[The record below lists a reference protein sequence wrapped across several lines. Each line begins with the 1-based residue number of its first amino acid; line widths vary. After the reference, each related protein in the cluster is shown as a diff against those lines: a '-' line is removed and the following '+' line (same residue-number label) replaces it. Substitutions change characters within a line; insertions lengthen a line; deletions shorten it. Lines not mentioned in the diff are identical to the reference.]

1 MKRDSIMNKKPF
13 FSFIVPNYGYQKYLF
28 ECFDSLVNQKV
39 CDEFDYDI
47 LVCDQSDLDVYEKII
62 KDSKNK
68 YGDRIRFIHNDI
80 KGVLRARHTLVREA
94 KGEYCI
100 FVDSDDFV
108 DRDYLFVIYENL
120 KKHNFPDILIHNF
133 IKCHEDGKDDPNLY
147 TPFVCDE
154 KYLMDYFIYSNFFNE
169 VVRKAFRRSLYEID
183 NKVDMESVICD
194 DWLLSFP
201 LMMKAKSIVY
211 VPEIQKYH
219 YRMNSSSLTHTV
231 KFEEAMK
238 NLAVHDQYLSN
249 LHPNSLQ
256 KKIFDSQIAMTYVA
270 LGDMLIRDK
279 NLTSKQFKDFCNNAR
294 DHLYDIDIND
304 TELYEMSK
312 NHKKIYKLLKKN
324 AYRRLKLIFKIR
336 KLLH

>member
-1 MKRDSIMNKKPF
+1 MNKKPF
-13 FSFIVPNYGYQKYLF
+13 FSFLVPNYGYQKYLF
-28 ECFDSLVNQKV
+28 ECFDSLINQKV
-39 CDEFDYDI
+39 SDEFDYDI
-47 LVCDQSDLDVYEKII
+47 LVCDQSDLDVYEQIKI
-62 KDSKNK
+62 DASSK
-68 YGDRIRFIHNDI
+68 YGDRIKFIHNDI

-108 DRDYLFVIYENL
+108 DSDYLFVIYENL
-120 KKHNFPDILIHNF
+120 KKHEFPDILIHNF
-133 IKCHEDGKDDPNLY
+133 IKCHEDGKDDPSLY

-169 VVRKAFRRSLYEID
+169 VVRKAFRRSLYVVD
-183 NKVDMESVICD
+183 DKVDMESVICD

-201 LMMKAKSIVY
+201 LMMKAKSIIY

-238 NLAVHDQYLSN
+238 NLAVHDQYLQN
-249 LHPNSLQ
+249 LTPNSLQ

-270 LGDMLIRDK
+270 LGDMLINDK
-279 NLTSKQFKDFCNNAR
+279 SLTSKQFKDFCNNAR
-294 DHLYDIDIND
+294 DHLYDIDINN
-304 TELYEMSK
+304 TELYEVSK
-312 NHKKIYKLLKKN
+312 NHKMIYKLLKKN
-324 AYRRLKLIFKIR
+324 AYKRLKLIFKIR
-336 KLLH
+336 KLLQ

>member
-1 MKRDSIMNKKPF
+1 MNSQPF
-13 FSFIVPNYGYQKYLF
+13 FSFLVPNYGYQKYLF
-28 ECFDSLVNQKV
+28 ECFDSLINQKV
-39 CDEFDYDI
+39 SDEFDYDI
-47 LVCDQSDLDVYEKII
+47 LVCDQSDLDVYEQIKI
-62 KDSKNK
+62 DASSK
-68 YGDRIRFIHNDI
+68 YGDRIKFIHNDI

-108 DRDYLFVIYENL
+108 DSDYLFVIYENL
-120 KKHNFPDILIHNF
+120 KKHEFPDILIHNF
-133 IKCHEDGKDDPNLY
+133 IKCHEDGKDDPSLY

-169 VVRKAFRRSLYEID
+169 VVRKAFRRSLYVVD
-183 NKVDMESVICD
+183 DKVDMESVICD

-201 LMMKAKSIVY
+201 LMMKAKSIIY

-238 NLAVHDQYLSN
+238 NLAVHDQYLQN
-249 LHPNSLQ
+249 LTPNSLQ

-270 LGDMLIRDK
+270 LGDMLIKDK
-279 NLTSKQFKDFCNNAR
+279 SLTSKQFKDFCNNAR

-324 AYRRLKLIFKIR
+324 AYKRLKLIFKIR

>member
-1 MKRDSIMNKKPF
+1 MNSQPF
-13 FSFIVPNYGYQKYLF
+13 FSFLVPNYGYQKYLF
-28 ECFDSLVNQKV
+28 ECFDSLINQKV
-39 CDEFDYDI
+39 SDEFDYDI
-47 LVCDQSDLDVYEKII
+47 LVCDQSDLDVYEQIKI
-62 KDSKNK
+62 DASSK
-68 YGDRIRFIHNDI
+68 YGDRIKFIHNDI

-108 DRDYLFVIYENL
+108 DSDYLFVIYENL
-120 KKHNFPDILIHNF
+120 KKHEFPDILIHNF
-133 IKCHEDGKDDPNLY
+133 IKCHEDGKDDPSLY

-169 VVRKAFRRSLYEID
+169 VVRKAFRRSLYVVD
-183 NKVDMESVICD
+183 DKVDMESVICD

-201 LMMKAKSIVY
+201 LMMKAKSIIY

-238 NLAVHDQYLSN
+238 NLAVHDQYLQN
-249 LHPNSLQ
+249 LTPNNLQ

-270 LGDMLIRDK
+270 LGDMLINDK
-279 NLTSKQFKDFCNNAR
+279 SLTSKQFKDFCNNAR
-294 DHLYDIDIND
+294 DHLYDIDINN

-324 AYRRLKLIFKIR
+324 AYKRLKLIFKIR
-336 KLLH
+336 KLLL

>member
-1 MKRDSIMNKKPF
+1 MNKKPF
-13 FSFIVPNYGYQKYLF
+13 FTFLVPNYGYQKYLF
-28 ECFDSLVNQKV
+28 ECFDSLINQKV
-39 CDEFDYDI
+39 SDEFDYDI
-47 LVCDQSDLDVYEKII
+47 LVCDQSDLDVYEQI
-62 KDSKNK
+62 KKDASVK

-108 DRDYLFVIYENL
+108 DSDYLFVIYENL
-120 KKHNFPDILIHNF
+120 KKHEFPDILIHNF
-133 IKCHEDGKDDPNLY
+133 IKCHEDGKDDPSLY

-169 VVRKAFRRSLYEID
+169 VVRKAFRRSLYVVD
-183 NKVDMESVICD
+183 DKVDMESVICD

-201 LMMKAKSIVY
+201 LMMKAKNIIY
-211 VPEIQKYH
+211 VPGIQKYH

-238 NLAVHDQYLSN
+238 NLAVHDQYLQN
-249 LHPNSLQ
+249 LTPNSLQ
-256 KKIFDSQIAMTYVA
+256 KKIFASQIAMTYVA
-270 LGDMLIRDK
+270 LGDMLIKDK
-279 NLTSKQFKDFCNNAR
+279 SLTSKQFKDFCNNAR

-324 AYRRLKLIFKIR
+324 AYKRLMLIFKIR

>member
-1 MKRDSIMNKKPF
+1 MNKKPF
-13 FSFIVPNYGYQKYLF
+13 FSFLVPNYGYQKYLF
-28 ECFDSLVNQKV
+28 ECFDSLINQKV
-39 CDEFDYDI
+39 SDEFDYDI
-47 LVCDQSDLDVYEKII
+47 LVCDQSDLDVYEQIKI
-62 KDSKNK
+62 DASSK
-68 YGDRIRFIHNDI
+68 YGDRIKFIHNDI

-108 DRDYLFVIYENL
+108 DSDYLFVIYENL
-120 KKHNFPDILIHNF
+120 KKHEFPDILIHNF
-133 IKCHEDGKDDPNLY
+133 IKCHEDGKDDPSLY

-169 VVRKAFRRSLYEID
+169 VVRKAFRRSLYVVD
-183 NKVDMESVICD
+183 DKVDMESVICD

-201 LMMKAKSIVY
+201 LMMKAKSIIY

-238 NLAVHDQYLSN
+238 NLAVHDQYLQN
-249 LHPNSLQ
+249 LTPNSLQ

-270 LGDMLIRDK
+270 LGDMLIKDK
-279 NLTSKQFKDFCNNAR
+279 SLTSKQFKDFCNNAR

>member
-1 MKRDSIMNKKPF
+1 MNKKPF
-13 FSFIVPNYGYQKYLF
+13 FTFLVPNYGYQKYLF
-28 ECFDSLVNQKV
+28 ECFDSLINQKV
-39 CDEFDYDI
+39 SDEFDYDI
-47 LVCDQSDLDVYEKII
+47 LVCDQSDLDVYEQI
-62 KDSKNK
+62 KKDASVK

-108 DRDYLFVIYENL
+108 DSDYLFVIYENL
-120 KKHNFPDILIHNF
+120 KKHEFPDILIHNF
-133 IKCHEDGKDDPNLY
+133 IKCHEDGKDDPSLY

-169 VVRKAFRRSLYEID
+169 VVRKAFRRSLYVVD
-183 NKVDMESVICD
+183 DKVDMESVICD

-201 LMMKAKSIVY
+201 LMMKAKNIVY

-219 YRMNSSSLTHTV
+219 YRMNSGSLTHTV

-238 NLAVHDQYLSN
+238 NLAVHDQYLQN
-249 LHPNSLQ
+249 LTPNSLQ
-256 KKIFDSQIAMTYVA
+256 KKIFASQIAMTYVA
-270 LGDMLIRDK
+270 LGDMLIKDK
-279 NLTSKQFKDFCNNAR
+279 SLTSKQFKDFCNNAR

-324 AYRRLKLIFKIR
+324 AYKRLKLIFKIR

>member
-1 MKRDSIMNKKPF
+1 MNSQPF
-13 FSFIVPNYGYQKYLF
+13 FSFLVPNYGYQKYLF
-28 ECFDSLVNQKV
+28 ECFDSLINQKV
-39 CDEFDYDI
+39 SDEFDYDI
-47 LVCDQSDLDVYEKII
+47 LVCDQSDLDVYGQI
-62 KDSKNK
+62 KKDASSK

-94 KGEYCI
+94 KGDYCI

-108 DRDYLFVIYENL
+108 DSDYLFVIYENL
-120 KKHNFPDILIHNF
+120 KKHEFPDILIHNF
-133 IKCHEDGKDDPNLY
+133 IKCHEDGKDDPSLY

-154 KYLMDYFIYSNFFNE
+154 KYIMDYFIYSNFFNE
-169 VVRKAFRRSLYEID
+169 VVRKAFRRSLYVVD
-183 NKVDMESVICD
+183 DKVDMESVICD

-219 YRMNSSSLTHTV
+219 YRRNSDSLTHTV

-238 NLAVHDQYLSN
+238 NLAVHDQYLQN
-249 LHPNSLQ
+249 LTPNSLQ

-270 LGDMLIRDK
+270 LGDMLIKDK
-279 NLTSKQFKDFCNNAR
+279 SLTSKQFKEFCNNAR

-324 AYRRLKLIFKIR
+324 AYKRLKLIFKIR

>member
-1 MKRDSIMNKKPF
+1 MNKKPF
-13 FSFIVPNYGYQKYLF
+13 FSFLVPNYGYQKYLF
-28 ECFDSLVNQKV
+28 ECFDSLINQKV
-39 CDEFDYDI
+39 SDEFDYDI
-47 LVCDQSDLDVYEKII
+47 LVCDQSDLDVYEQIKI
-62 KDSKNK
+62 DASSK
-68 YGDRIRFIHNDI
+68 YGDRIKFIHNDI

-108 DRDYLFVIYENL
+108 DSDYLFVIYENL
-120 KKHNFPDILIHNF
+120 KKHEFPDILIHNF
-133 IKCHEDGKDDPNLY
+133 IKCHEDGKDDPSLY

-169 VVRKAFRRSLYEID
+169 VVRKAFRRSLYVVD
-183 NKVDMESVICD
+183 DKVDMESVICD

-201 LMMKAKSIVY
+201 LMMKAKSIIY

-238 NLAVHDQYLSN
+238 NLAVHDQYLQN
-249 LHPNSLQ
+249 LTPNSLQ

-270 LGDMLIRDK
+270 LGDMLIKDK
-279 NLTSKQFKDFCNNAR
+279 SLTSKQFKDFCNNAR

-324 AYRRLKLIFKIR
+324 AYKRLKLIFKIR

>member
-1 MKRDSIMNKKPF
+1 MNSQPF
-13 FSFIVPNYGYQKYLF
+13 FSFLVPNYGYQKYLF
-28 ECFDSLVNQKV
+28 ECFDSLINQKV
-39 CDEFDYDI
+39 SDEFDYDI
-47 LVCDQSDLDVYEKII
+47 LVCDQSDLDVYEQI
-62 KDSKNK
+62 KKDASAK
-68 YGDRIRFIHNDI
+68 YGERIRFIHNDI

-108 DRDYLFVIYENL
+108 DSDYLFVIYENL
-120 KKHNFPDILIHNF
+120 KKHEFPDILIHNF
-133 IKCHEDGKDDPNLY
+133 IKCHEDGKDDPSLY

-169 VVRKAFRRSLYEID
+169 VVRKAFRRSLYMVD
-183 NKVDMESVICD
+183 DKVDMESVICD

-238 NLAVHDQYLSN
+238 NLAVHDQYLQN
-249 LHPNSLQ
+249 LTPNSLQ

-270 LGDMLIRDK
+270 LGDMLIKDK
-279 NLTSKQFKDFCNNAR
+279 SLTSKQFKDFCNNAR
-294 DHLYDIDIND
+294 DHLYDIDINN

-324 AYRRLKLIFKIR
+324 AHRRLKLIFKIR

>member
-1 MKRDSIMNKKPF
+1 MNKKHLF
-13 FSFIVPNYGYQKYLF
+13 TFLVPNYGYHKYLF
-28 ECFDSLVNQKV
+28 ECFDSLVNQKAS
-39 CDEFDYDI
+39 DEFEYDI
-47 LVCDQSDLDVYEKII
+47 LVCDQSDLEVYEKIK
-62 KDSKNK
+62 KDTFSK
-68 YGDRIRFIHNDI
+68 YGNRISFIHNDI

-108 DRDYLFVIYENL
+108 DLDYLYVIYENL

-133 IKCHEDGKDDPNLY
+133 IKCHEDGKDDPGLY

-169 VVRKAFRRSLYEID
+169 VVRKAFRRSLYVVD
-183 NKVDMESVICD
+183 DKVDMESVICD

-201 LMMKAKSIVY
+201 LMMKAKNIVY

-249 LHPNSLQ
+249 LTPNSLQ

-279 NLTSKQFKDFCNNAR
+279 SLTSKQFKEFCNNAR
-294 DHLYDIDIND
+294 DHLYDIDVND

-312 NHKKIYKLLKKN
+312 NHKKIYKILKKN
-324 AYRRLKLIFKIR
+324 AYKRLKLIFKIR
-336 KLLH
+336 KLLK

>member
-28 ECFDSLVNQKV
+28 ECFNSLVNQRV

-47 LVCDQSDLDVYEKII
+47 LVCDQSDLDVYEKI
-62 KDSKNK
+62 KEDSNNK
-68 YGDRIRFIHNDI
+68 YGDRIRFIHNDV

-154 KYLMDYFIYSNFFNE
+154 RYLMDYFVYSNFFNE

-183 NKVDMESVICD
+183 DKVDMESVICD